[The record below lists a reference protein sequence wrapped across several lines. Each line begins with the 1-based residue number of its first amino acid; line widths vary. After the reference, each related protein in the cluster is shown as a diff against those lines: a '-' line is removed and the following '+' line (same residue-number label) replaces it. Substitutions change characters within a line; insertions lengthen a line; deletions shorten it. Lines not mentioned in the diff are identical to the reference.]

1 MDTQKRLS
9 AQEAQFI
16 KQKEDSLNAT
26 AVMQKDMDRSAGNNL
41 KSTGAHILYIG
52 LRMKILN

>member
-16 KQKEDSLNAT
+16 KQKEDSVNMMSI
-26 AVMQKDMDRSAGNNL
+26 MQKDMDRSASVLVIVG
-41 KSTGAHILYIG
+41 STRVQEHIQA
-52 LRMKILN
+52 